1 MSDSNMLTTYSWA
14 AGSFQQELPSSLIA
28 IPITEPIIP
37 EIRELVTSKSLIKV
51 IYVLGAVKKLDNKN
65 A

>member
-14 AGSFQQELPSSLIA
+14 AGLFQQELPSSLMV

>member
-1 MSDSNMLTTYSWA
+1 L
-14 AGSFQQELPSSLIA
+14 LA
-28 IPITEPIIP
+28 ISITEPIIP